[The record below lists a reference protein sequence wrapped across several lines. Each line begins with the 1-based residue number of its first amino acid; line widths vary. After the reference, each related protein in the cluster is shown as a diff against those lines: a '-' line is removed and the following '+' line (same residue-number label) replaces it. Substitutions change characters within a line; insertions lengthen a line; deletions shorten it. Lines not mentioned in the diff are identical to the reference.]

1 MKIENTLLCVDT
13 QKYKTNIKNNK
24 HIIANKQPRQT
35 MELSQQEQDIKTQ
48 AQVESISDEI
58 KSKQPLTSE
67 LLPLSQLSSLFEHG
81 TNFQKGC
88 DYLSKHYS
96 SYRAI
101 RGDGN
106 CYYRAFLYALCETLY
121 TEKDHEVFNRV
132 EDYIR
137 SSIDTV
143 EKYGYDRFTIEPFHE
158 EMMDLFTKISSS
170 KANQDFSDIHNLLNE
185 ENSTSDYCVWYL
197 RVITS
202 THLKSDAGRFIHFLY
217 DPECLDVETFCQR
230 EIDPMGKEIT
240 MLGVIALAEAFGVK
254 VDIEYLDGRELLNG
268 GTTLAKHSFGKDGCE
283 SSLTITMLYRPG
295 HYDILYTSSVRRH

>member
-1 MKIENTLLCVDT
+1 
-13 QKYKTNIKNNK
+13 
-24 HIIANKQPRQT
+24 

-48 AQVESISDEI
+48 EQVESISNEI
-58 KSKQPLTSE
+58 KSNQPLTSE
-67 LLPLSQLSSLFEHG
+67 LLPLSHLSSLFEQG

-88 DYLSKHYS
+88 DYLSQSYS

-106 CYYRAFLYALCETLY
+106 CYYRAFLYALCEKLY
-121 TEKDHEVFNRV
+121 AERGNELKRIEH
-132 EDYIR
+132 YIL

-143 EKYGYDRFTIEPFHE
+143 ETYGYDRFTIEPFHE
-158 EMMDLFTKISSS
+158 EMMDLFKKISSS
-170 KANQDFSDIHNLLNE
+170 TDNHDFSEIHHLLNE
-185 ENSTSDYCVWYL
+185 ENATSDYCVWYL

-202 THLKSDAGRFIHFLY
+202 TYLKSDAARFLHFID
-217 DPECLDVETFCQR
+217 DPECLDVDTFCQR

-268 GTTLAKHSFGKDGCE
+268 GATLAKHSFGEDG
-283 SSLTITMLYRPG
+283 STIAITMLYRPG
-295 HYDILYTSSVRRH
+295 HYDILYA